1 MSGQIQFPPP
11 VTPPEYRK
19 PPSSKPTAAGIL
31 LLLAAIQGIGI
42 GVIMAVFGEA
52 MESWMMLNVDLSDLP
67 ANIDIGQIF
76 MICGAMML
84 IFGIFA
90 LVGAVMALQRKSW
103 SLAVIGAVMG
113 LFTVGI
119 FLTGSIFSLIALIL
133 LAVSRDEFN

>member
-11 VTPPEYRK
+11 VYPQQSQK
-19 PPSSKPTAAGIL
+19 PHSGRPTAAGIL
-31 LLLAAIQGIGI
+31 LILAAIQAIGMGAGILLVGSSLEDF
-42 GVIMAVFGEA
+42 IMEELAGTDIPF
-52 MESWMMLNVDLSDLP
+52 
-67 ANIDIGQIF
+67 DIGNF
-76 MICGAMML
+76 LTLCGAMML